1 MQILTVVVDDFGYI
15 FCSVLFFEASLVKAG
30 CTGIVAKG
38 GMEVYTPGVYGDV
51 LRSFM

>member
-1 MQILTVVVDDFGYI
+1 MDTY
-15 FCSVLFFEASLVKAG
+15 CSVQFFEASLVIAG

-51 LRSFM
+51 LRSCM